1 MRHWRGATP
10 SSQASR
16 ASVRR
21 SVEINGL
28 FSVALAWQ
36 ERLYHRD
43 ALRSGRYAALADAE
57 GFDAICFAVEALGLR
72 LEGAK
77 RSLGKYKDRLEVLSR
92 GSIVLSQLSVSHP
105 ERFTTFSALFALV
118 KKARDDAMH
127 TGVFARHAT
136 AAAIELCIG
145 LEEALMKE
153 QQVRRQ
159 EVKDFMVKSPVYLEE
174 WQPVAHARQL
184 MLTHSFSFLP
194 VNIGGWKL
202 LSEDGIARYL
212 FGKDDWA
219 KRLSK
224 TIKDAAQELQLVEAT
239 VLKPGDE
246 VARVLA
252 NNAGNQTRLWLVA
265 DDQSRLCG
273 VLSPFELM

>member
-1 MRHWRGATP
+1 
-10 SSQASR
+10 
-16 ASVRR
+16 
-21 SVEINGL
+21 
-28 FSVALAWQ
+28 
-36 ERLYHRD
+36 
-43 ALRSGRYAALADAE
+43 
-57 GFDAICFAVEALGLR
+57 

>member
-1 MRHWRGATP
+1 
-10 SSQASR
+10 
-16 ASVRR
+16 
-21 SVEINGL
+21 
-28 FSVALAWQ
+28 
-36 ERLYHRD
+36 
-43 ALRSGRYAALADAE
+43 
-57 GFDAICFAVEALGLR
+57 
-72 LEGAK
+72 
-77 RSLGKYKDRLEVLSR
+77 
-92 GSIVLSQLSVSHP
+92 
-105 ERFTTFSALFALV
+105 
-118 KKARDDAMH
+118 
-127 TGVFARHAT
+127 
-136 AAAIELCIG
+136 
-145 LEEALMKE
+145 MKE